1 MTNITSSCEE
11 DEGEDF
17 MDAHRFDVD
26 DISELVQ
33 DNRFATQP
41 TEYEDILRACGYGWF
56 QRILLM
62 FCGWAFISDSIEI
75 LVSLCKSFSYFFC
88 IRLW

>member
-17 MDAHRFDVD
+17 MDAPRFDVD

-41 TEYEDILRACGYGWF
+41 TEYEDILRSTDFTNVLRMVFYIRLNRNTG
-56 QRILLM
+56 
-62 FCGWAFISDSIEI
+62 I
-75 LVSLCKSFSYFFC
+75 LV
-88 IRLW
+88 